1 MIAANESKMSKFT
14 VEEVLSYGTFD
25 DDGSLIG
32 VADFAPTDFKEA
44 FEADKKMYD
53 EALARGVQL

>member
-1 MIAANESKMSKFT
+1 MMAVNESKMSKFT
-14 VEEVLSYGTFD
+14 VEEILSYGTFD
-25 DDGSLIG
+25 EDGSIIG
-32 VADFAPTDFKEA
+32 VEDFATEEFKEA